1 LALFGFWEEVLPYT
15 DFIPTATLAWI
26 LTVTGVRYRLTSS
39 NLTGR
44 KQKPTSTAD
53 GKARRGVQGPLLI
66 DRLVKNSGELP
77 REKRPARW
85 FDDQWGYLDD
95 DTQYVDTYAA
105 KDTRTGPNM
114 RDQSGNAL
122 P

>member
-1 LALFGFWEEVLPYT
+1 MALFGFWEELLPYT

-26 LTVTGVRYRLTSS
+26 LTVVGVRYSITDR
-39 NLTGR
+39 GR
-44 KQKPTSTAD
+44 KAAGARARRQ
-53 GKARRGVQGPLLI
+53 RRGVQGPLLI
-66 DRLVKNSGELP
+66 DRLVKNTGELP

-95 DTQYVDTYAA
+95 DSEYLDDYFS
-105 KDTRTGPNM
+105 KNTRTGPNM

>member
-26 LTVTGVRYRLTSS
+26 LTVAGVRYKLTDRKPKSS
-39 NLTGR
+39 
-44 KQKPTSTAD
+44 STAA
-53 GKARRGVQGPLLI
+53 GKARRGVQGPMLI

-85 FDDQWGYLDD
+85 FDDQWGYLDAD
-95 DTQYVDTYAA
+95 SDYREAFDA